1 VFHADTVLSIAANAC
16 SSDTINPSNHPDLST
31 DSIRITVRLTPSS
44 IAEGEHP
51 MTGASKI
58 LTVSYGTFSCTLE
71 GFDDPFNTMKAIA
84 EYFRDLAAG
93 DRYFGAEPPTPDAAM
108 LHRIAE
114 REIQRRVEAKIQDNG
129 VILRAG
135 DAAEA
140 LTTEPVARA
149 PLLDALAPLPE
160 AGTESVA
167 ARLQRI
173 RARHAQAAP
182 IAAATQAIMPDA
194 PVIPQKTL
202 VDEAY
207 TEDQH
212 ADEFSASVQ
221 GAMLNSGRAAPQI
234 EPFDQA
240 DVMGGFADATF
251 DVPEA
256 LIADRL
262 LPDADAPLVTAADV
276 HPADHAAI
284 MIEDDD
290 QDFEASAEI
299 NYAML
304 AGLTSEQPDAV
315 AAEPASD
322 LPEDQ
327 HSAEAEPVA
336 LMSGTDPVDLPE
348 EIAAHVVTG
357 AAEFDDTALLSRL
370 NVVEDVIAATGDDLP
385 EADKETADAQS
396 VAIWA
401 ALGTATGPL
410 PAETADFDDAE
421 DLTLEALPDTPRET
435 DLAVEAA
442 EAPMMIEID
451 QTAPDEVTDDSADP
465 APTLPTEP
473 AHPLAEAA
481 PRARARV
488 IRIRRAAPPEAE
500 TDTPDAELAVET
512 PVQPATTG
520 ILSDEAEA
528 ALQAELAALEAE
540 LGGTLT
546 DAEPEVT
553 RDVAPEPAAAA
564 IASDPTAE
572 PRPINV
578 PAEDEAVSRLMAQ
591 AATEMGGEETRRRQ
605 SAIAHLKAAVAATE
619 ADRAVTGG
627 RSAQG
632 EQRMEPYRDDLERVV
647 RPRRP
652 QAEVTTPRPPAV
664 PDPAARPTPLVL
676 VSAQRID
683 QPRPAA
689 PHPSITDSTAPRVV
703 IPVRTRR
710 PALAQPS
717 AALASAPQAM
727 MQDTDQV
734 GLDDEDAL
742 TPEEAENLFSD
753 ATSFQDFADQLG
765 AEALPDLLEAAAVY
779 CAEVLQRPE
788 FSRPLV
794 MRQIAALPGQSQTA
808 REDYLRSF
816 GTLLRQGRI
825 TKVKRGMFALTD
837 RSPYLAEARKLAG

>member
-1 VFHADTVLSIAANAC
+1 
-16 SSDTINPSNHPDLST
+16 
-31 DSIRITVRLTPSS
+31 
-44 IAEGEHP
+44 

-135 DAAEA
+135 DAADA
-140 LTTEPVARA
+140 PTAEPIARPA
-149 PLLDALAPLPE
+149 LLDAPAPVPE
-160 AGTESVA
+160 LGAESVA

-182 IAAATQAIMPDA
+182 VSAAVLASAAQTPMTTAPAAAED
-194 PVIPQKTL
+194 
-202 VDEAY
+202 AY

-212 ADEFSASVQ
+212 ADDLPVPVA
-221 GAMLNSGRAAPQI
+221 LAAAQI

-240 DVMGGFADATF
+240 DVPDSFAPASSFSDAAF

-256 LIADRL
+256 LISDTPL
-262 LPDADAPLVTAADV
+262 SDAEAPLVTKAALQPV
-276 HPADHAAI
+276 EAPVTPPAD

-290 QDFEASAEI
+290 QEFEQAAEI
-299 NYAML
+299 DFARL
-304 AGLTSEQPDAV
+304 AEQLDDQPA
-315 AAEPASD
+315 ARPAEPRDD

-327 HSAEAEPVA
+327 QSDSADLAAAV
-336 LMSGTDPVDLPE
+336 SDVDPMDMPE
-348 EIAAHVVTG
+348 EVASLEAADHADVD
-357 AAEFDDTALLSRL
+357 EDALLSRL
-370 NVVEDVIAATGDDLP
+370 SLSEDLPPATDEVQAADASLAASLAMIGAATAPSESEYLD
-385 EADKETADAQS
+385 ET
-396 VAIWA
+396 
-401 ALGTATGPL
+401 
-410 PAETADFDDAE
+410 E
-421 DLTLEALPDTPRET
+421 DLTLESLPET
-435 DLAVEAA
+435 QIDA
-442 EAPMMIEID
+442 EADTDPAVRM
-451 QTAPDEVTDDSADP
+451 PDE
-465 APTLPTEP
+465 PT
-473 AHPLAEAA
+473 AEAA

-488 IRIRRAAPPEAE
+488 IRIRRAAPPEADA
-500 TDTPDAELAVET
+500 DTTPAIEAAIDAKPDAR
-512 PVQPATTG
+512 PATTG
-520 ILSDEAEA
+520 VLSYEAEA

-540 LGGTLT
+540 LGGTVEA
-546 DAEPEVT
+546 AEPEAQLELPPEVGPEVT
-553 RDVAPEPAAAA
+553 HEVAPEVAPLAAAAAPEPAAAPRA
-564 IASDPTAE
+564 ID
-572 PRPINV
+572 V

-591 AATEMGGEETRRRQ
+591 AATQMGGEETRRRQ

-652 QAEVTTPRPPAV
+652 QVEATTPRPPAV
-664 PDPAARPTPLVL
+664 PDAAARPTPLVL

-689 PHPSITDSTAPRVV
+689 TQSASPDVATARVV
-703 IPVRTRR
+703 MPVRPRR
-710 PALAQPS
+710 PVLAQPGPD
-717 AALASAPQAM
+717 AAAPHQAM
-727 MQDTDQV
+727 MQEPDQAE
-734 GLDDEDAL
+734 LDEDDVL

-794 MRQIAALPGQSQTA
+794 MRQLAALPGQSQTA
-808 REDYLRSF
+808 REDYLRGF

>member
-1 VFHADTVLSIAANAC
+1 
-16 SSDTINPSNHPDLST
+16 
-31 DSIRITVRLTPSS
+31 
-44 IAEGEHP
+44 

-140 LTTEPVARA
+140 PTAEPVARPA
-149 PLLDALAPLPE
+149 LLDAPMHVQTASVTE
-160 AGTESVA
+160 AGPESVA

-182 IAAATQAIMPDA
+182 VAAATLGAVTDA
-194 PVIPQKTL
+194 PVMAETALAK
-202 VDEAY
+202 EAY
-207 TEDQH
+207 IEDQH
-212 ADEFSASVQ
+212 ADEVMEAVPVATLTPGETAS
-221 GAMLNSGRAAPQI
+221 RI
-234 EPFDQA
+234 EAFDQA
-240 DVMGGFADATF
+240 EEISGFAPASSFADAAF

-256 LIADRL
+256 LISDRL
-262 LPDADAPLVTAADV
+262 LPDADAPLVAAKG
-276 HPADHAAI
+276 ALAAEHLATV
-284 MIEDDD
+284 IEDGD
-290 QDFEASAEI
+290 QDFEPAAEI
-299 NYAML
+299 DFAML
-304 AGLTSEQPDAV
+304 EGLTADQPTEAV
-315 AAEPASD
+315 TEPASD

-327 HSAEAEPVA
+327 QDAEVEPVA
-336 LMSGTDPVDLPE
+336 LVSGFDPIDLPE
-348 EIAAHVVTG
+348 EIASQDTT
-357 AAEFDDTALLSRL
+357 EFDETALLSRL
-370 NVVEDVIAATGDDLP
+370 SVADAGPTAAGDDLAAA
-385 EADKETADAQS
+385 EDEDDDAVLGAADAPAPGETAD
-396 VAIWA
+396 
-401 ALGTATGPL
+401 L
-410 PAETADFDDAE
+410 DDDE
-421 DLTLEALPDTPRET
+421 DLTLEALSDAPRDS
-435 DLAVEAA
+435 DLAAKADEAPIKIEDLDQAAQNDAADA
-442 EAPMMIEID
+442 EASSVPTMPS
-451 QTAPDEVTDDSADP
+451 APA
-465 APTLPTEP
+465 A
-473 AHPLAEAA
+473 AEAA

-500 TDTPDAELAVET
+500 GDTTPALEAEIAAEP
-512 PVQPATTG
+512 PVQPAPTG

-540 LGGTLT
+540 LGGAVVA
-546 DAEPEVT
+546 AEAAMAPEVT
-553 RDVAPEPAAAA
+553 PVAATVAPEPTL
-564 IASDPTAE
+564 AS
-572 PRPINV
+572 RPINV
-578 PAEDEAVSRLMAQ
+578 PAENEAVSRLMAQ
-591 AATEMGGEETRRRQ
+591 AATQMGGEETRRRQ

-627 RSAQG
+627 RLTQG
-632 EQRMEPYRDDLERVV
+632 EQRMEPYRNDLDRVV

-652 QAEVTTPRPPAV
+652 QAEATTPRPPAV
-664 PDPAARPTPLVL
+664 PDATARPTPLVL

-689 PHPSITDSTAPRVV
+689 AQAVATDAAAPRVV
-703 IPVRTRR
+703 MPVRPRR

-717 AALASAPQAM
+717 ADLASTDLASAQRVM
-727 MQDTDQV
+727 MQETDQA
-734 GLDDEDAL
+734 GLDDGDVL

-808 REDYLRSF
+808 REDYLRGF

-837 RSPYLAEARKLAG
+837 RSPYLAEARKLAV

>member
-1 VFHADTVLSIAANAC
+1 
-16 SSDTINPSNHPDLST
+16 
-31 DSIRITVRLTPSS
+31 
-44 IAEGEHP
+44 

-58 LTVSYGTFSCTLE
+58 FTVSYGTFSCTLE

-114 REIQRRVEAKIQDNG
+114 REIHRRVEAKIQDNG

-140 LTTEPVARA
+140 PTTEPVARA
-149 PLLDALAPLPE
+149 PLLDAPAPLPE
-160 AGTESVA
+160 AGTESVT

-212 ADEFSASVQ
+212 ADELLASVQ
-221 GAMLNSGRAAPQI
+221 GAMPNSGRAAPQI

-240 DVMGGFADATF
+240 DVMGGFADATS
-251 DVPEA
+251 DLPEA

-262 LPDADAPLVTAADV
+262 LPDADAPLVAAADV
-276 HPADHAAI
+276 HPAEHAAI
-284 MIEDDD
+284 MIEDGD
-290 QDFEASAEI
+290 QDLETSAELD
-299 NYAML
+299 YAML

-327 HSAEAEPVA
+327 LSAEAEPVA

-348 EIAAHVVTG
+348 EIASHVVTG

-370 NVVEDVIAATGDDLP
+370 NVVKDVPAATGDDLS

-396 VAIWA
+396 VASWA

-435 DLAVEAA
+435 DLAAEAD
-442 EAPMMIEID
+442 EAPMTIEID
-451 QTAPDEVTDDSADP
+451 QTAPDEVTDNSADP

-473 AHPLAEAA
+473 AATLAEAA

-500 TDTPDAELAVET
+500 TENPDAELAVET
-512 PVQPATTG
+512 PVQPATAG

-540 LGGTLT
+540 LGDTLT
-546 DAEPEVT
+546 DAAPEVT
-553 RDVAPEPAAAA
+553 RDVAPEPAATAT
-564 IASDPTAE
+564 ASDPTTE

-619 ADRAVTGG
+619 ADRAVSGG
-627 RSAQG
+627 RSTQG
-632 EQRMEPYRDDLERVV
+632 EERMEPYRDDLDRVV

-652 QAEVTTPRPPAV
+652 QAEATTPRPPAV

-689 PHPSITDSTAPRVV
+689 PHPSTTDSTAPRVV
-703 IPVRTRR
+703 IPVRPRR

>member
-1 VFHADTVLSIAANAC
+1 
-16 SSDTINPSNHPDLST
+16 
-31 DSIRITVRLTPSS
+31 
-44 IAEGEHP
+44 
-51 MTGASKI
+51 
-58 LTVSYGTFSCTLE
+58 
-71 GFDDPFNTMKAIA
+71 
-84 EYFRDLAAG
+84 
-93 DRYFGAEPPTPDAAM
+93 
-108 LHRIAE
+108 
-114 REIQRRVEAKIQDNG
+114 
-129 VILRAG
+129 
-135 DAAEA
+135 
-140 LTTEPVARA
+140 
-149 PLLDALAPLPE
+149 
-160 AGTESVA
+160 
-167 ARLQRI
+167 
-173 RARHAQAAP
+173 
-182 IAAATQAIMPDA
+182 
-194 PVIPQKTL
+194 
-202 VDEAY
+202 
-207 TEDQH
+207 
-212 ADEFSASVQ
+212 
-221 GAMLNSGRAAPQI
+221 
-234 EPFDQA
+234 
-240 DVMGGFADATF
+240 
-251 DVPEA
+251 
-256 LIADRL
+256 
-262 LPDADAPLVTAADV
+262 
-276 HPADHAAI
+276 
-284 MIEDDD
+284 
-290 QDFEASAEI
+290 
-299 NYAML
+299 ML
-304 AGLTSEQPDAV
+304 AGLTSEQPDDV

-327 HSAEAEPVA
+327 DSAEAEPLA

-348 EIAAHVVTG
+348 DIAAHVVTG

-370 NVVEDVIAATGDDLP
+370 NVAEDVPATTADDLS
-385 EADKETADAQS
+385 EADKEPVDAQGDAS
-396 VAIWA
+396 WA
-401 ALGTATGPL
+401 ALGTATEPF

-435 DLAVEAA
+435 DLAA
-442 EAPMMIEID
+442 EADEAPQMIEELD

-465 APTLPTEP
+465 APPLPTEP
-473 AHPLAEAA
+473 AAPLAEAV

-500 TDTPDAELAVET
+500 APDAEIAGEP
-512 PVQPATTG
+512 PVQPATAG

-546 DAEPEVT
+546 DAEPELT

-564 IASDPTAE
+564 TASDPTAA

-591 AATEMGGEETRRRQ
+591 AATQMGGEETRRRQ

-627 RSAQG
+627 RSTQG
-632 EQRMEPYRDDLERVV
+632 EERMEPYRDDLDRVV

-652 QAEVTTPRPPAV
+652 QAEATTPRPPAV

-683 QPRPAA
+683 QPRPVA
-689 PHPSITDSTAPRVV
+689 PSPSTTDFTAPRVV
-703 IPVRTRR
+703 MPVRPRR
-710 PALAQPS
+710 SALAQPS
-717 AALASAPQAM
+717 AAPQAM
-727 MQDTDQV
+727 MQDTDQA

>member
-1 VFHADTVLSIAANAC
+1 
-16 SSDTINPSNHPDLST
+16 
-31 DSIRITVRLTPSS
+31 
-44 IAEGEHP
+44 

-140 LTTEPVARA
+140 PSAEPVARA
-149 PLLDALAPLPE
+149 PLLDAPAPLPE

-182 IAAATQAIMPDA
+182 MAAADRAMMPDA

-202 VDEAY
+202 VNEAY

-212 ADEFSASVQ
+212 ADELQASVQ
-221 GAMLNSGRAAPQI
+221 VAMPNSDQAAPQI

-256 LIADRL
+256 LITDRL
-262 LPDADAPLVTAADV
+262 LPDADAPFVAAADL
-276 HPADHAAI
+276 HPAEHAAI
-284 MIEDDD
+284 VIEDDD
-290 QDFEASAEI
+290 QDFEPSAEI
-299 NYAML
+299 DYAML
-304 AGLTSEQPDAV
+304 AGLTSEQPDDI
-315 AAEPASD
+315 AAGPASD
-322 LPEDQ
+322 LPEGQ
-327 HSAEAEPVA
+327 HSAEAEPLA

-348 EIAAHVVTG
+348 EIAAQVVTG

-370 NVVEDVIAATGDDLP
+370 NVAEDVPATTADDLS
-385 EADKETADAQS
+385 EADKEPVDAQN
-396 VAIWA
+396 VASWA
-401 ALGTATGPL
+401 ALGTATEPF

-421 DLTLEALPDTPRET
+421 DLTLEPLPDTPRET
-435 DLAVEAA
+435 DLAA
-442 EAPMMIEID
+442 EADEAPQMIEELD
-451 QTAPDEVTDDSADP
+451 QAAPDEVTDDSADP

-473 AHPLAEAA
+473 AAPLAEAA

-500 TDTPDAELAVET
+500 APDAEIVGEP
-512 PVQPATTG
+512 PVQPATAG

-546 DAEPEVT
+546 DAEPELT
-553 RDVAPEPAAAA
+553 HDVAPEPAAAA
-564 IASDPTAE
+564 TASDPTAE

-591 AATEMGGEETRRRQ
+591 AATQMGGEETRRRQ

-627 RSAQG
+627 RSTQG
-632 EQRMEPYRDDLERVV
+632 EERMEPYRDDLDRVV

-652 QAEVTTPRPPAV
+652 QAEATTPRPSAV

-689 PHPSITDSTAPRVV
+689 PPPSTTGSTAPRVV
-703 IPVRTRR
+703 MPVRPRR
-710 PALAQPS
+710 PALGQPS
-717 AALASAPQAM
+717 AAPQAM
-727 MQDTDQV
+727 MQDTDQA

>member
-1 VFHADTVLSIAANAC
+1 
-16 SSDTINPSNHPDLST
+16 
-31 DSIRITVRLTPSS
+31 
-44 IAEGEHP
+44 

-140 LTTEPVARA
+140 PTAEPIARPA
-149 PLLDALAPLPE
+149 LLDAPAPVPE
-160 AGTESVA
+160 LGAESVA

-182 IAAATQAIMPDA
+182 VSAAVLANAAQTPLTTAPAAAEDT
-194 PVIPQKTL
+194 
-202 VDEAY
+202 Y

-212 ADEFSASVQ
+212 ADDLPVPVA
-221 GAMLNSGRAAPQI
+221 LAAAQI

-240 DVMGGFADATF
+240 DVPDSFAPASSFSDAAF

-256 LIADRL
+256 LISDTPL
-262 LPDADAPLVTAADV
+262 SDAEAPLVTKAALQPIEAPV
-276 HPADHAAI
+276 TPPAD

-290 QDFEASAEI
+290 QEFEQAAEI
-299 NYAML
+299 DFARL
-304 AGLTSEQPDAV
+304 AEQLDDQPA
-315 AAEPASD
+315 ARPAEPRDD

-327 HSAEAEPVA
+327 QSDSADLAAAV
-336 LMSGTDPVDLPE
+336 SDVDPMDMPE
-348 EIAAHVVTG
+348 EVASLEAADHADVD
-357 AAEFDDTALLSRL
+357 EDALLSRL
-370 NVVEDVIAATGDDLP
+370 SLSEDLPAATV
-385 EADKETADAQS
+385 EVQAADAS
-396 VAIWA
+396 LA
-401 ALGTATGPL
+401 ASLAMIGAATAPSEIEDL
-410 PAETADFDDAE
+410 DETE
-421 DLTLEALPDTPRET
+421 DLTLESLPET
-435 DLAVEAA
+435 QIDA
-442 EAPMMIEID
+442 EADTDPAIEADEPPMMIENLD
-451 QTAPDEVTDDSADP
+451 QVAQDAPADVDPDPAVMVPDE
-465 APTLPTEP
+465 PT
-473 AHPLAEAA
+473 AEAA

-488 IRIRRAAPPEAE
+488 IRIRRAAPPEADA
-500 TDTPDAELAVET
+500 DTTPAIEASIDAKPDAR
-512 PVQPATTG
+512 PATTG
-520 ILSDEAEA
+520 VLSDEAEA

-540 LGGTLT
+540 LGGTVEA
-546 DAEPEVT
+546 AEPEAQLELPPEVGPEVT
-553 RDVAPEPAAAA
+553 HEVAPEVAPLAAAAAPEPAAAPRA
-564 IASDPTAE
+564 ID
-572 PRPINV
+572 V

-591 AATEMGGEETRRRQ
+591 AATQMGGEETRRRQ

-652 QAEVTTPRPPAV
+652 QVEATTPRPPAV
-664 PDPAARPTPLVL
+664 PDAAARPTPLVL

-689 PHPSITDSTAPRVV
+689 TQSATPDVATARVV
-703 IPVRTRR
+703 MPVRPRR
-710 PALAQPS
+710 PVLAQPGPD
-717 AALASAPQAM
+717 AAAPHQAM
-727 MQDTDQV
+727 MQEPDQAE
-734 GLDDEDAL
+734 LDEDDVL

-794 MRQIAALPGQSQTA
+794 MRQLAALPGQSQTA
-808 REDYLRSF
+808 REDYLRGF